1 MSNIEIYRM
10 KKRAKEIRR
19 KRMMGN
25 IIKVS
30 LLSAFL
36 LAGIFFFIFKA
47 PVQAKEEGETFFKY
61 YDTIRVEKGDSL
73 WTYAKLYS
81 EGSGKSADEYIDE
94 ICSINHISRHA
105 VLRSG
110 TTLTV
115 PYYSTEYI
123 CEGISYCEQ

>member
-10 KKRAKEIRR
+10 KRRARELR
-19 KRMMGN
+19 KKKMLAN
-25 IIKVS
+25 ILKVS

-36 LAGIFFFIFKA
+36 LTAVFFFIFKT
-47 PVQAKEEGETFFKY
+47 PVQAKEEGETYFKY

-73 WTYAKLYS
+73 WSYAKLYS
-81 EGSGKSADEYIDE
+81 EGSGMSTDAFIDE

-110 TTLTV
+110 TTITV

-123 CEGISYCEQ
+123 CEGISYCKQ